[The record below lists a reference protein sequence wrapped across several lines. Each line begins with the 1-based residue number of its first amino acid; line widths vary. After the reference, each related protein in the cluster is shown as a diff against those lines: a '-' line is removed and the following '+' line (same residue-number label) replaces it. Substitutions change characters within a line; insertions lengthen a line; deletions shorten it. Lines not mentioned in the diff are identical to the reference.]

1 MLKGNNVQGI
11 LDTSSLRY
19 MPAGYSLAYGLLK
32 LLRQHIYY
40 NKVKKK
46 DFTYIAK
53 KIIRIINLN
62 LKTNFTLEIFEDL
75 AVTEVLKRILFVVR
89 SILFFKCPYISEDAA
104 FINLQSKLFSLITSK
119 TFLHP

>member
-11 LDTSSLRY
+11 LDASSLRY
-19 MPAGYSLAYGLLK
+19 MPTGYSLAYGLLK

-40 NKVKKK
+40 NKVKK
-46 DFTYIAK
+46 DFTHIA

-75 AVTEVLKRILFVVR
+75 AVTEVLKRILFVV
-89 SILFFKCPYISEDAA
+89 
-104 FINLQSKLFSLITSK
+104 N
-119 TFLHP
+119 

>member
-11 LDTSSLRY
+11 LDASSLRY
-19 MPAGYSLAYGLLK
+19 MPTGYSLAYGLLK

-75 AVTEVLKRILFVVR
+75 AVTEVLKRILFVVN
-89 SILFFKCPYISEDAA
+89 SILLKRDDTLNHIMPLLVRNLVECKLMFKC
-104 FINLQSKLFSLITSK
+104 
-119 TFLHP
+119 